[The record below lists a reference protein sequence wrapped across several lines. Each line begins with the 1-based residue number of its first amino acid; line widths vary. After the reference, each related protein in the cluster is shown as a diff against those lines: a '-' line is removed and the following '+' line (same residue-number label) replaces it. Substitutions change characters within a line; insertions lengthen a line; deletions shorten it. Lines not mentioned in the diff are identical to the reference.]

1 MQERFP
7 SGIVLLTPGAVQSLQ
22 QVAGRRYL
30 HLASKLVAR
39 HQSGDWGEIS
49 AEDAIE
55 NEQSVRHGMRILS
68 VYDLPADGGRIWI
81 ITEADRSA
89 TTLLR
94 PEEY

>member
-1 MQERFP
+1 ML
-7 SGIVLLTPGAVQSLQ
+7 ITPGAVQALQ
-22 QVAGRRYL
+22 QVAGTRYL
-30 HLASKLVAR
+30 HLASTLIAR

-68 VYDLPADGGRIWI
+68 VYDLPDDGGRFWI

-89 TTLLR
+89 TTLLL
-94 PEEY
+94 PQEY